1 VVVLNPRRRL
11 GASVAGALLL
21 GALVACSSGGPSAD
35 GALGGGAPGAGPP
48 SAAVPGGGVPGGDSG
63 PGACPSAAEPDPAAL
78 VCQLRVAD
86 AVVHDPAATP
96 AALADA
102 GRRAE
107 DAYRTLGDH
116 PEWDSVALGAL
127 DPLPRAQARRV
138 LEAYRALVELD
149 GPPPA
154 TLPAW
159 RVVDPLPAQQLR
171 GYYTDAQRRYGVPWT
186 VLAAVHLVETR
197 MGKIVGVSPAG
208 AQGPMQFIPATWA
221 RYGLGGN
228 VWDNRDAI
236 TGAANYLAANGGATP
251 GGLDRALKRYNNDVR
266 YVRAV
271 RAYAAMMDADPRA
284 FLGLHAWP
292 VRYRTVAGDVPLD
305 AGYAADRRIPVA
317 EWLAAHPIPSSGR

>member
-1 VVVLNPRRRL
+1 VVVPDPLRQL
-11 GASVAGALLL
+11 GAPLASALLL
-21 GALVACSSGGPSAD
+21 GALVACSSGGPSAG
-35 GALGGGAPGAGPP
+35 GALGGGPPGSGPSSGGAGT
-48 SAAVPGGGVPGGDSG
+48 A
-63 PGACPSAAEPDPAAL
+63 ACPSSAQPDPVAL
-78 VCQLRVAD
+78 ACQLRVAD
-86 AVVHDPAATP
+86 AVVHDLAATP

-116 PEWDSVALGAL
+116 PEWDAVALGAL

-149 GPPPA
+149 GPPPT

-159 RVVDPLPAQQLR
+159 RVVEPLPADQLR
-171 GYYTDAQRRYGVPWT
+171 EYYTEAQRRYGVPWT

-197 MGKIVGVSPAG
+197 MGTIVGVSPAG
-208 AQGPMQFIPATWA
+208 AQGPMQFMPATWA

-236 TGAANYLAANGGATP
+236 MGAANYLAANGGATP
-251 GGLDRALKRYNNDVR
+251 GGLDQALKRYNNDVR

-292 VRYRTVAGDVPLD
+292 VRYRTVAGDIPLD
-305 AGYAADRRIPVA
+305 PGYAADRRIPVA
-317 EWLAAHPIPSSGR
+317 EWLAAHPIPFTGR